1 MSKRQRVKRPKNELK
16 TELIEQLQL
25 LQHSCQSFDRG
36 FEGIGKH
43 IALSLRVLLHNYGKS
58 RALLNQLGLRSGS
71 YLSSVS
77 PLNPRNKLTECN
89 LLAIQISN
97 SEARYL
103 PVIAVGDTPQSLQ
116 SVRFEDWWNDPV
128 LKDNFGRTFSRRDL
142 VLNVA
147 DSDGGAHVD
156 PELDEA
162 YMAISR
168 NNSLGW
174 YFGNGKQTSNIE
186 GRPELAC
193 MRQIAHEVLSTIHKF
208 STEFKEFSVPI
219 VPTVS

>member
-16 TELIEQLQL
+16 IELIEQLQL

-36 FEGIGKH
+36 FEAIGKH
-43 IALSLRVLLHNYGKS
+43 IALSLRVLLHNYRKS
-58 RALLNQLGLRSGS
+58 RALLDQLGLRSGS
-71 YLSSVS
+71 YFTSAS
-77 PLNPRNKLTECN
+77 PLNPRNKFTECN
-89 LLAIQISN
+89 LLTIQISN

-103 PVIAVGDTPQSLQ
+103 PLIAVGDTPQSLQ

-128 LKDNFGRTFSRRDL
+128 LKDNLGRTFCRRDL

-193 MRQIAHEVLSTIHKF
+193 MRQIAHEVLSTVHKF
-208 STEFKEFSVPI
+208 SAEFKEFAEPI